1 MRATKIFLV
10 TALGLTMSV
19 GALAQNKSSGKS
31 SERTQY
37 KWKDA
42 QNNVHYDD
50 TLPEAALQF
59 GYDLVNKNGMVIK
72 HVDRA
77 RTPEELAADREA
89 AARLAADKHAA
100 EDKAQHDQQMLA
112 AYPNEQDLTRNQQA
126 QLDSLDQEV
135 HATQLSLDSQEK
147 SLASMLGRA
156 AELERTGKPVPPALQ
171 QQIETQRTVV
181 AKQKDFIIGKQKER
195 AETVQRFSDE
205 LAHYRDLR
213 AAQTRK

>member
-1 MRATKIFLV
+1 MRATEIFFV
-10 TALGLTMSV
+10 AALGLTMSV
-19 GALAQNKSSGKS
+19 GALAQTKS
-31 SERTQY
+31 SEHTRY

-59 GYDLVNKNGMVIK
+59 GYDLVNKKGMVIK
-72 HVDRA
+72 HVERA

-147 SLASMLGRA
+147 SLAGMLGRA
-156 AELERTGKPVPPALQ
+156 AEMERTGKPVPPALQ
-171 QQIETQRTVV
+171 KQIETQRTVV
-181 AKQKDFIIGKQKER
+181 AKQKDFIISRQKER
-195 AETVQRFSDE
+195 AETVQRFTDE